1 MVKDVRL
8 PGRHLAQIPHGAV
21 ETTTIGMTHP
31 TLPMNHSKKTCVLMF
46 ILGTWWRINL
56 VLSKMESDA
65 V

>member
-31 TLPMNHSKKTCVLMF
+31 TLPMNIAIVKKRAF
-46 ILGTWWRINL
+46 
-56 VLSKMESDA
+56 
-65 V
+65 

>member
-31 TLPMNHSKKTCVLMF
+31 TLPMNHSKKRAF
-46 ILGTWWRINL
+46 
-56 VLSKMESDA
+56 
-65 V
+65 